1 MIKVAVC
8 DDDKRDL
15 DKIYS
20 VLSNIAEK
28 HYIDMKIFSCTD
40 GEKLL
45 EDRKEFDIIFLDIE
59 MANIDGIKIAEN
71 IRKFRVCSHKTI
83 AFFK

>member
-28 HYIDMKIFSCTD
+28 RYIDMKIFSYTD

-45 EDRKEFDIIFLDIE
+45 EDRKEFDIIFLDI
-59 MANIDGIKIAEN
+59 
-71 IRKFRVCSHKTI
+71 
-83 AFFK
+83 